1 MEFQLRFFRLS
12 FALQGLLQPNRT
24 ILRALK
30 LFSQPHR
37 APYKDWEQMALAIAK
52 RGRLA
57 SGVSYLHY
65 QVSNPK
71 KRALALHGW
80 EGRATHFYNIADFLS
95 ADSVEVIALEA
106 VAHGE
111 TSGVSS
117 HPLFFQNALLEAQ
130 AELGDFDFVLGHS
143 MGAGAMVMAL
153 NNGLSVD
160 KAVFISGPATFTEV
174 MWRFCQKI
182 NLPKKLYSKFG
193 QMVSELSTIT
203 EEVVDIESLA
213 GNLTVAG
220 LIIHDQSDL
229 LIPVSDAERVAKN
242 WQSAELLRTQGLGHQ
257 RVLRDLTVLEKIR
270 NFLLTN

>member
-1 MEFQLRFFRLS
+1 MEFRLRLLRLS
-12 FALQGLLQPNRT
+12 FALQGLFQPNRT

-30 LFSQPHR
+30 LFSQPR
-37 APYKDWEQMALAIAK
+37 RSPYKDWEQTALAAAK
-52 RGRLA
+52 RGKLA

-65 QVSNPK
+65 QVPNPK

-80 EGRATHFYNIADFLS
+80 EGRATHFYNIANVLS

-111 TSGVSS
+111 TSGVDS

-153 NNGLSVD
+153 NNGLRVK

-174 MWRFCQKI
+174 MWRFCQNI
-182 NLPKKLYSKFG
+182 NLPKKLYPKFG
-193 QMVSELSTIT
+193 QLVSQLSTIT
-203 EEVVDIESLA
+203 EEVVDIERLA

-220 LIIHDQSDL
+220 LIIHDQTDL
-229 LIPVSDAERVAKN
+229 LIPFSDAQRVSKN
-242 WQSAELLRTQGLGHQ
+242 WLTAQVLITKGLGHQ
-257 RVLRDLTVLEKIR
+257 RVLRDIAVLEKIR
-270 NFLLTN
+270 KFLLTN